1 MAEGDK
7 FERRLRGLGWRKVY
21 QLGRSG
27 AKISLV
33 VDAAVTAVS
42 RGLRKDL
49 ECASLGEILSL
60 LQFSLQTEWKQKQ
73 SHDSDPS
80 AVSPLSCLCA
90 ELERVEQ
97 AELGSITAQIASD
110 VAQSVFAELNA
121 RAQYPTHRHIQDAFA
136 EELVWRIVDNRCLS
150 HVREGIALGTEHT
163 SSQQERWEREV
174 RKTLRGQAL
183 KLFNQ
188 MVKQDGSLKVARAP
202 RRLTPKI
209 RTTKE
214 LLHQPLQTVVK

>member
-7 FERRLRGLGWRKVY
+7 FERRLRGPGWRKVY

-42 RGLRKDL
+42 QGLRKDL
-49 ECASLGEILSL
+49 TCASLGEILSL
-60 LQFSLQTEWKQKQ
+60 LQFSLQTEWQQKQ
-73 SHDSDPS
+73 SHYADIG

-90 ELERVEQ
+90 ELERIEQ
-97 AELGSITAQIASD
+97 SELGSITAQIASD

-121 RAQYPTHRHIQDAFA
+121 RSQCPTRRHIQDAFA
-136 EELVWRIVDNRCLS
+136 EEFVWRIVDNRCLS

-163 SSQQERWEREV
+163 SSQQEQWERDV
-174 RKTLRGQAL
+174 RKTLRGQSL
-183 KLFNQ
+183 KLFKQ
-188 MVKQDGSLKVARAP
+188 MVKQDGSLAIARAP
-202 RRLTPKI
+202 RRLTPKM
-209 RTTKE
+209 RTNKE
-214 LLHQPLQTVVK
+214 LLHRPLQTVVK